1 MTFALTRDGGNFE
14 WAGDTLFT
22 LFCQPRNLFKASMW
36 RMIWD
41 ILRFNA
47 SARRLLVR
55 EKAGGEAMSIEEYLE
70 RNGYSDEFRDDYLIV
85 RMMNGSAENT
95 SDGLISSR

>member
-1 MTFALTRDGGNFE
+1 M
-14 WAGDTLFT
+14 
-22 LFCQPRNLFKASMW
+22 
-36 RMIWD
+36 
-41 ILRFNA
+41 
-47 SARRLLVR
+47 R